1 MAEEGT
7 HGAGRGQ
14 GGAEVVA
21 GAPGDQAFKVET
33 HGIDPIPDAE
43 RHGGARDVFWVWF
56 GSNLTFTY
64 VINGALAVLYGLS
77 FWQASAVVVIGGLT
91 FFVISAA
98 GLSGVRT
105 GTATLVISRA
115 PFGVRGNLPAG
126 VLNWIVSIGYTI
138 INTVVGAQALEAFLA
153 DLGWH
158 GTGPRTLALLVTLAL
173 TFGVATWGHATVQ
186 LAERWLAY
194 LLAAG
199 FAVLLVLL
207 LPGADFHGHGG
218 GAAAG
223 LSGWSLALVVT
234 FAGPF
239 SYMPMPADYT
249 RYLPRTTRLRS
260 LTWCGALGGFV
271 SSVGLGIAGVAAAT
285 RTDMTDAVAGTEKLL
300 PGWFQTAFLL
310 LVLGGSVTNSIL
322 TLYSSSLNLQ
332 VLGVPWSRAR
342 ALMISIVVT
351 ALGSYGA
358 LFLADFTASL
368 TSFLSLLILVFA
380 PWSGVFLTDMLLRR
394 CRYDTTALHA
404 GRRGGYWYR
413 AGYHPAGMT
422 ALVAGLV
429 FATLTCDSE
438 LWTGPL
444 VAPLGGADLTVLSAV
459 VSGLLYAAL
468 ARHVRPA
475 APEGAPAAPA
485 GTTATGD
492 GAPAASEGA
501 PAAYDGVPAASPAP
515 RAAPAGRSHD

>member
-1 MAEEGT
+1 MAPE
-7 HGAGRGQ
+7 
-14 GGAEVVA
+14 AEHSA
-21 GAPGDQAFKVET
+21 DQAFRVET

-43 RHGGARDVFWVWF
+43 RHGSARDIFWVWF

-77 FWQASAVVVIGGLT
+77 FWQATGVVVLGGLT

-105 GTATLVISRA
+105 GTATLVVSRA

-138 INTVVGAQALEAFLA
+138 INTVVGAQALEAFFA

-158 GTGPRTLALLVTLAL
+158 GTAARVLALLVTLAL
-173 TFGVATWGHATVQ
+173 TFSIATWGHATVQ
-186 LAERWLAY
+186 LAERWCAY
-194 LLAAG
+194 VLAAG

-207 LPGADFHGHGG
+207 LPGSDFAGHGG
-218 GAAAG
+218 ADAG
-223 LSGWSLALVVT
+223 PGVAGWSLALVVT

-239 SYMPMPADYT
+239 SYLPMPADYT
-249 RYLPRTTRLRS
+249 RYLPHTTSLRS

-271 SSVGLGIAGVAAAT
+271 SSVALGVAGVAAAT

-300 PGWFQTAFLL
+300 PGWFQTLFLV

-332 VLGVPWSRAR
+332 VLGIPWSRAK
-342 ALMISIVVT
+342 ALVISIVVT
-351 ALGSYGA
+351 AAGSIGA

-368 TSFLSLLILVFA
+368 TSFLSLLIIVFA
-380 PWSGVFLTDMLLRR
+380 PWSGVFLADMLLRR
-394 CRYDTTALHA
+394 CRYDTGALHA
-404 GRRGGYWYR
+404 GRQGGYWYR

-422 ALVAGLV
+422 ALLAGLV
-429 FATLTCDSE
+429 FAALTCDSE

-444 VAPLGGADLTVLSAV
+444 VAPLGGADLTILSAL
-459 VSGLLYAAL
+459 VSGLAYALL
-468 ARHVRPA
+468 ARPARHAGSSPHRPAPGSEEPARGCVPA
-475 APEGAPAAPA
+475 APPDRARPAHGAAPA
-485 GTTATGD
+485 PATAPVSG
-492 GAPAASEGA
+492 PAQ
-501 PAAYDGVPAASPAP
+501 PPDH
-515 RAAPAGRSHD
+515 SHS